1 MLIRVITMK
10 DNTDKLIDKL
20 LSGKA
25 AKKYQGKQVVII
37 AGKAHILPDND
48 KASVE
53 LVNKLEKKYPKQIP
67 HLLFV
72 PRPETYIL

>member
-1 MLIRVITMK
+1 MK
-10 DNTDKLIDKL
+10 NDKDKIIDKL

-25 AKKYQGKQVVII
+25 EKKYQGKQVVIM
-37 AGKAHILPDND
+37 GDQVHILPDD
-48 KASVE
+48 DRASVE

-72 PRPETYIL
+72 PRSETYIL

>member
-1 MLIRVITMK
+1 MK
-10 DNTDKLIDKL
+10 SKSDINEKIVNKL

-25 AKKYQGKQVVII
+25 EKKYFGKQVVVM
-37 AGKAHILPDND
+37 GGTAHILPESDED
-48 KASVE
+48 SKK
-53 LVNKLEKKYPKQIP
+53 LVDQLEKKYPKQIP